1 MLVLMIHRRVM
12 ALLLLF
18 LASVPPFLGAK
29 PLVIR
34 ITADIQG
41 YLVGCDCPDGPSA
54 GLSAV
59 AADLESRPGGLLL
72 DAGGFREPERSDPLL
87 ERFLDRAAGQLEYD
101 GMVADEADFRDGTRV
116 LRRRVRGGL
125 PLSAV
130 GRDSEFLGRW
140 SAYPG
145 RRKARLIASPDG
157 IVAVSD
163 IASVELLAAETADFR
178 IAVSRGPV
186 NGGLEI
192 GFVDLVVVTGRD
204 SPAAAL
210 PEGGIVGTIDSEG
223 RSVPWLSLAPR
234 GNGWAEVRVPERG
247 DPQIVIHSLRRGES
261 PDDPEILALGDAF
274 MDALV
279 GQALSA
285 AGGGRE
291 SAVRAAEPSVIQTTY
306 WYPFGCRDCE
316 DFLWNTIPE
325 LEWTSGSTINVAE
338 RDTRDPAD
346 FEALL
351 TELERRDVRL
361 RSVPVMIVG
370 DAIFQGYDE
379 IESGLR
385 SVAEGGIAAQSDS
398 NRGPVSW
405 EPGAIAL
412 AGLLDGVNPCAFS
425 AMVFLVSALAVA
437 GRTRRVLMAIGLSY
451 SLGVFATYFL
461 IGAGLLGGLRNL
473 VVQSDLRRILETALA
488 IMLLILAGLSVIDG
502 VKLSRGRT
510 DLLLKLP
517 DSLSKRVHGIIRR
530 SIRSGAAVG
539 GSLLLG
545 ALVALIE
552 LGCTGQVYLPTIAW
566 MISRGEE
573 GRPWLWLLIYNSA
586 FIIPLLAVFVISY
599 RGVSAIRLAGAFKK
613 RGAAVKYATAGL
625 FAVLAAV
632 VFVA

>member
-1 MLVLMIHRRVM
+1 
-12 ALLLLF
+12 
-18 LASVPPFLGAK
+18 
-29 PLVIR
+29 
-34 ITADIQG
+34 
-41 YLVGCDCPDGPSA
+41 VGPT
-54 GLSAV
+54 
-59 AADLESRPGGLLL
+59 
-72 DAGGFREPERSDPLL
+72 GGFGQAIAFAAAQDQ
-87 ERFLDRAAGQLEYD
+87 LDGRGKLGQMAYGDVHALDILARAEHGADDLPALHEATTAALTQAYGAV
-101 GMVADEADFRDGTRV
+101 GADEATFGTPD
-116 LRRRVRGGL
+116 RRLCQLHAHMAGQ
-125 PLSAV
+125 A
-130 GRDSEFLGRW
+130 
-140 SAYPG
+140 
-145 RRKARLIASPDG
+145 K
-157 IVAVSD
+157 
-163 IASVELLAAETADFR
+163 T
-178 IAVSRGPV
+178 
-186 NGGLEI
+186 
-192 GFVDLVVVTGRD
+192 TG
-204 SPAAAL
+204 
-210 PEGGIVGTIDSEG
+210 
-223 RSVPWLSLAPR
+223 
-234 GNGWAEVRVPERG
+234 
-247 DPQIVIHSLRRGES
+247 
-261 PDDPEILALGDAF
+261 
-274 MDALV
+274 V
-279 GQALSA
+279 GQALSV

-488 IMLLILAGLSVIDG
+488 MMLLILAGLSVIDG